1 MIETT
6 NTTTN
11 NSVNKSNKSA
21 TLTSVTLTEF
31 LDRQK
36 KDPALQKIIIT
47 IAEACKK
54 IRAQITLKSAAST
67 QQTNPSGE
75 QQLGLDD
82 TADQIL
88 TASLKETG
96 LVRHCASEEQKELML
111 FSPTAPYSVVFD
123 PLDGSSLIDVN
134 LSIGTIVGIHKGD
147 LVMHGERSLIAALYV
162 VYGPLTTLVFSV
174 GNGVHQFCLEG
185 EDFVL
190 EKENIKLKQK
200 GSLYAIGG
208 LRKDWLPEH
217 GQFIESLEGEGYKLR
232 YSGGLVPDVHQVLLK
247 GGGLFTYPRLHGAQ
261 DGKLRL
267 LFEVEPF
274 SFILQQAGGRGSTGE
289 IPVLDVVAKDLHQRV
304 PAYLGSVY
312 EVEKAETMVKQG
324 RVVEQG
330 TMKEMPVNKQVNE
343 VHIPAD
349 VPPQLHQEY
358 LKNYLTMT
366 HNTGRLML
374 FAGDQKIEHLN
385 DDFYGK
391 IKVGDTEVPIPL
403 DDADPEHLF
412 KVASSARIG
421 VFAAQLGLIAK
432 YGPDYKNVPYLVKLN
447 SKSHLVKT
455 TQKDPQ
461 SQAMTTVEHIVKFKK
476 DSGLN
481 IVAVGYTVYTGS
493 EFESEMIKEA
503 AQASFE
509 AHQNG
514 LLAVFWMYP
523 RGKAVLDEKD
533 PHLIAGAAGMGAC
546 LGADFVKVNY
556 PKPKEGKS
564 AEAFK
569 EAILAAGKRTGV
581 ITAGGGSKGVRDFL
595 QETWDQINISGCRG
609 NATGRNIHQKPLAEA
624 IRLANAISAIT
635 LDLKSVDEA
644 MKMYTG

>member
-1 MIETT
+1 MIE
-6 NTTTN
+6 TTN
-11 NSVNKSNKSA
+11 NSVNKSNK
-21 TLTSVTLTEF
+21 SVTLTEF

-36 KDPALQKIIIT
+36 KDPALQKIIST
-47 IAEACKK
+47 VAEACKK
-54 IRAQITLKSAAST
+54 IKAQITLKSGEKI
-67 QQTNPSGE
+67 QQVNSSGD
-75 QQLGLDD
+75 QQLDLDY

-96 LVRHCASEEQKELML
+96 LVRHCASEEQKELTL

-134 LSIGTIVGIHKGD
+134 LSIGTIVAIHKGD
-147 LVMHGERSLIAALYV
+147 LVLNGKRNLIAALYV

-174 GNGVHQFCLEG
+174 GNGVHQFCLTPDG
-185 EDFVL
+185 EFVL
-190 EKENIKLKQK
+190 ETEQVKLKNK

-208 LRKDWLPEH
+208 LRKNWTPVHAQL
-217 GQFIESLEGEGYKLR
+217 IASLEEEGYKLR
-232 YSGGLVPDVHQVLLK
+232 YSGGLVPDVHQILLK
-247 GGGLFTYPRLHGAQ
+247 GGGLFTYPALRDAP

-274 SFILQQAGGRGSTGE
+274 SFIMEQAGGRGSTGE
-289 IPVLDVVAKDLHQRV
+289 IPVLDVVAHDLHQRAPV
-304 PAYLGSVY
+304 YLGSTY
-312 EVEKAETMVKQG
+312 EVEKAETMINQG
-324 RVVEQG
+324 RIETQ
-330 TMKEMPVNKQVNE
+330 VNKQVNE
-343 VHIPAD
+343 VRIPAD
-349 VPPQLHQEY
+349 VPPQLHKEY
-358 LKNYLTMT
+358 LKNYLAIT

-391 IKVGDTEVPIPL
+391 IKVGETEVPIPT

-412 KVASSARIG
+412 KIASSARIG

-432 YGPDYKNVPYLVKLN
+432 YGPSYKNAPYLVKLN

-455 TQKDPQ
+455 AQKDPQ
-461 SQAMTTVEHIVKFKK
+461 SQAMATVEHIVKFKK

-481 IVAVGYTVYTGS
+481 IVAVGYTVYAGS

-595 QETWDQINISGCRG
+595 QETWDQINISGCKG
-609 NATGRNIHQKPLAEA
+609 NATGRNIHQKPIAEA

-635 LDLKSVDEA
+635 LDLKSVEEA
-644 MKMYTG
+644 MKVYTG

>member
-174 GNGVHQFCLEG
+174 GNGVHQFCLTPDG
-185 EDFVL
+185 EFVL
-190 EKENIKLKQK
+190 ETEQVKLKNK

-208 LRKDWLPEH
+208 LRKNWTPVHAQL
-217 GQFIESLEGEGYKLR
+217 IASLEEEGYKLR
-232 YSGGLVPDVHQVLLK
+232 YSGGLVPDVHQILLK
-247 GGGLFTYPRLHGAQ
+247 GGGLFTYPALRVAP

-274 SFILQQAGGRGSTGE
+274 SFIMEQAGGRGSTGE
-289 IPVLDVVAKDLHQRV
+289 IPVLDVVAHDLHQRAPV
-304 PAYLGSVY
+304 YLGSTY
-312 EVEKAETMVKQG
+312 EVEKAETMINQG
-324 RVVEQG
+324 RIETQ
-330 TMKEMPVNKQVNE
+330 VNKQVNE

-349 VPPQLHQEY
+349 VPPQLHKEY
-358 LKNYLTMT
+358 LKNYLAIT

-391 IKVGDTEVPIPL
+391 IKVGETEVPIPT

-412 KVASSARIG
+412 KIASSARIG

-432 YGPDYKNVPYLVKLN
+432 YGPSYKNAPSLVKLN

-455 TQKDPQ
+455 AQKDPQ
-461 SQAMTTVEHIVKFKK
+461 SQAMATVEHIVKFKK

-481 IVAVGYTVYTGS
+481 IVAVGYTVYAGS

-624 IRLANAISAIT
+624 IRLANAISSIT
-635 LDLKSVDEA
+635 LDGKNVDDALKVYA
-644 MKMYTG
+644 G